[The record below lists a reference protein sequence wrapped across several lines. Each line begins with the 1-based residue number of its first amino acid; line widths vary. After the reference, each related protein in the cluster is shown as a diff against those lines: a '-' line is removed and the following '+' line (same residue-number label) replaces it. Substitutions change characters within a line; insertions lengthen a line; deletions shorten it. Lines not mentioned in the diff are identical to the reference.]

1 MDIKYSQYYKKSF
14 SQFGEDLIIHNFF
27 KSIKYK
33 GGKYL
38 DIGGFH
44 PKMISNT
51 HLLHVNGWKG
61 LVVDTLTAKLD
72 LFKIKRGGNIEIL
85 NRAVVSNEE
94 KKEKLDFYFFDK
106 PFSEIDT
113 LSYEFAKEKNR
124 ERNIPFKKK
133 QINTIRI
140 NDLLNKDNFDFV
152 NIDIEG
158 MDEIILNSI
167 DFTKIY
173 KPKLICFEIHDPF
186 KYSDRSSF
194 NNLRKNGYKHL
205 FTSGSSVGF
214 YLV

>member
-1 MDIKYSQYYKKSF
+1 MGLNIYKKIIKPLLSMNFGRKLVDIKYSQYYKKSF

-113 LSYEFAKEKNR
+113 LSYEFAKEKKNR
-124 ERNIPFKKK
+124 KEIFLSKKNK
-133 QINTIRI
+133 LT
-140 NDLLNKDNFDFV
+140 LL
-152 NIDIEG
+152 E
-158 MDEIILNSI
+158 
-167 DFTKIY
+167 
-173 KPKLICFEIHDPF
+173 
-186 KYSDRSSF
+186 
-194 NNLRKNGYKHL
+194 
-205 FTSGSSVGF
+205 
-214 YLV
+214 